1 MLAAGYLHVRTGE
14 KARQGKEVMIRL
26 KERREGKRARRAKNE
41 RQKKRETWRTSI
53 LNQRDGQGENNTRR
67 RVARTEAKGK
77 ERWCVERS
85 SWLFAGRTV
94 RWFVVGGWPGCSAN
108 WQAVVV
114 PQWWCFSG
122 QWPVNRGRVAVD
134 SGWMADR
141 RSSGRGPRVWI
152 LFFLLWWSS

>member
-94 RWFVVGGWPGCSAN
+94 RRLVVGGW
-108 WQAVVV
+108 WLVVGLV
-114 PQWWCFSG
+114 ARRTGRRWWCLSG
-122 QWPVNRGRVAVD
+122 GASVA
-134 SGWMADR
+134 SG
-141 RSSGRGPRVWI
+141 
-152 LFFLLWWSS
+152 L